1 MKIINYYY
9 SHSVEK
15 TIDKTAVSLKDYL
28 KKGWIIVCESNT
40 FKGRLI
46 IRKPAEATV
55 SIKLDNGE
63 VVLMEVKDLILNLYQ
78 KKRISVQLFEKF
90 IEDTNNGKW
99 ELTFDKNDNLIGFRK
114 E

>member
-28 KKGWIIVCESNT
+28 KKGWIIVNKSNT

-46 IRKPAEATV
+46 IRKPAEAII
-55 SIKLDNGE
+55 SIKFDNGE
-63 VVLMEVKDLILNLYQ
+63 VVLMEVKDLVLNLYQ
-78 KKRISVQLFEKF
+78 KKRISMQLFEKF
-90 IEDTNNGKW
+90 IEDTNNGIW
-99 ELTFDKNDNLIGFRK
+99 ELAFDNNGNLIGLRK